1 MKLRICEEY
10 PENRLFCLDLL
21 RGLDMM
27 LLCCIQPL
35 IMAFAKASGCLPEW
49 FTAQFV
55 HNWEG
60 FTVYD
65 IIMPLFIFMCGA
77 AVPFALGR
85 RLSGGRFTAAYWK
98 HVGARFALLW
108 ALGMVAQGRLLTY
121 DVSKI
126 MYFSNTLQ
134 TIAIGYVAAA
144 LVLPVKSRS
153 LRLLP
158 AVLSFFI
165 YAALLHFGGDYTKTG
180 NLAMIVDKRIFGL
193 FLPPT
198 NPMMKQGMY
207 AWVLPSFMYVSMTIF
222 GMESAKLLADKS
234 LGAVKRAVILA
245 VGGAVMLGAGKALSF
260 VMPVIKPIFTPSFT
274 LQAIGWSMLLL
285 AILFALTDVLR
296 FRRGM
301 SVPILFGQ
309 HALFAYMTMMVFG
322 GPCIRFV
329 ETFTLGLKNWMSIEW
344 VYVFTRIG
352 VIVLMTYLLALRR
365 AFAKKA

>member
-1 MKLRICEEY
+1 MKLRISEEY

-27 LLCCIQPL
+27 LLCCFQPL

-49 FTAQFV
+49 FTAQFR

-85 RLSGGRFTAAYWK
+85 RLSDGRFTAAYWK

-108 ALGMVAQGRLLTY
+108 VLGMVAQGRLLTY
-121 DVSKI
+121 DISKI
-126 MYFSNTLQ
+126 TYFSNTLQ

-144 LVLPVKSRS
+144 LVLPIKSRF

-165 YAALLHFGGDYTKTG
+165 YGALLHFCGDYTKTG
-180 NLAMIVDKRIFGL
+180 NFANIVDKCVFAL
-193 FLPPT
+193 FLPET
-198 NPMMKQGMY
+198 NPMLKEGMY

-234 LGAVKRAVILA
+234 VSAVKRAVILA
-245 VGGAVMLGAGKALSF
+245 AGGAVLLGSGLALS
-260 VMPVIKPIFTPSFT
+260 VAMPVIKPIFTPSFT

-285 AILFALTDVLR
+285 AVLFTVTDVLR
-296 FRRGM
+296 FRKGM

-309 HALFAYMTMMVFG
+309 HALLAYMTMQVFH
-322 GPCIRFV
+322 GPYLAV
-329 ETFTLGLKNWMSIEW
+329 AQAFTLGLKNWMSPEW
-344 VYVFTRIG
+344 VHVFTRIG
-352 VIVLMTYLLALRR
+352 VIVVMTYVLAIRR
-365 AFAKKA
+365 AFAKKS